1 MATTI
6 GLTVNALEWI
16 NQLDDFDGA
25 IEVYD
30 EEYRV
35 TVEYSL
41 DNVKVKKVEKR
52 YYNEF
57 REVSEIDPL
66 INVDLF
72 LSTFSQ
78 MLRERKRIFNIE
90 EYERK
95 MCEDEEKNREY
106 QDRLTNYAGTMAGY

>member
-16 NQLDDFDGA
+16 NQLEDFNGTM
-25 IEVYD
+25 EVYD

-41 DNVKVKKVEKR
+41 DEVTVKRVEKR

-57 REVSEIDPL
+57 REVSNIDSTV
-66 INVDLF
+66 NMMLF
-72 LSTFSQ
+72 TGTFLQ
-78 MLRERKRIFNIE
+78 YLRDRKRIFNIE
-90 EYERK
+90 EYERRLR
-95 MCEDEEKNREY
+95 EEEEKNQEY
-106 QDRLTNYAGTMAGY
+106 QEKVTNIAGTMAGY